1 MWDRLQ
7 GNKSPRPTLKDIK
20 ADLLAYPDIS
30 TMMDVVVIDIPAA
43 YGMLLS
49 RKWSAELGG
58 NLQMDLSYSSIPNA
72 EERMVRIYR

>member
-7 GNKSPRPTLKDIK
+7 GNQSPRPTLKDIK

-49 RKWSAELGG
+49 RKWSAELESANG
-58 NLQMDLSYSSIPNA
+58 LVLFIYSQC
-72 EERMVRIYR
+72 